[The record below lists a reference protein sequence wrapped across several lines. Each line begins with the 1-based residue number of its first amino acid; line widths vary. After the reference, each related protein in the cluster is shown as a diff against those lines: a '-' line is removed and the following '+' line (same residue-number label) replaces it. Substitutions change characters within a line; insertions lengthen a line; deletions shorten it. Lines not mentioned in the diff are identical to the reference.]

1 MSPDNSTAYILW
13 DAFPDRLDAAQREL
27 NHR

>member
-13 DAFPDRLDAAQREL
+13 DAFPECHEDAEREL
-27 NHR
+27 KQR